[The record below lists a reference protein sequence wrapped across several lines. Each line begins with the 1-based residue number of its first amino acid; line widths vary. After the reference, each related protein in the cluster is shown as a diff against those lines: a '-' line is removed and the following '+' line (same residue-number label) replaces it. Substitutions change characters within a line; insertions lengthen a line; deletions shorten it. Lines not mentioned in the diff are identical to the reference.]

1 MTIQQ
6 KIQANTVNGICV
18 DDVQALIAGVAAK
31 PAAGATHWRVA
42 SSWREAMHSQAHV
55 DGFAIGGQTVQR
67 QFAFDV
73 DEPLQLAGANAYA
86 NPQEYLL
93 GALNACLIAGFT
105 VLCAMH
111 GYRLDSLAV
120 VTEGDID
127 LRGFLGLDTSVSP
140 GYDALK
146 TTLTVKGSASAEEF
160 RTIFDIA
167 LATSPNVHN
176 LTRPIALTS
185 SLEVIA
191 G

>member
-6 KIQANTVNGICV
+6 KIQANVVNGIHV
-18 DDVQALIAGVAAK
+18 DDVQALIQSVSADAAN
-31 PAAGATHWRVA
+31 GATHWRVA
-42 SSWREAMHSQAHV
+42 STWREAMHSQARV
-55 DGFAIGGQTVQR
+55 DGFAIGGQTVPR
-67 QFAFDV
+67 AFAFDI

-111 GYRLDSLAV
+111 GYAIDSLEI

-127 LRGFLGLDTSVSP
+127 LRGFLALDTSVSP

-146 TTLTVKGSASAEEF
+146 TTMTVKGSATPEQF
-160 RTIFDIA
+160 RQVFDMTV
-167 LATSPNVHN
+167 ATSPNLHN
-176 LTRPIALTS
+176 VRRPIAVTPT
-185 SLEVIA
+185 LEVIA